1 MSVGSFGDW
10 CAGQRGV
17 EDFGLTVGTSGTT
30 ATSLRADSV
39 RAFAPMTFD
48 APVLAGLTTPTA
60 SADWAKALTIYNE
73 FGTREADAVTA
84 RLD

>member
-1 MSVGSFGDW
+1 
-10 CAGQRGV
+10 
-17 EDFGLTVGTSGTT
+17 
-30 ATSLRADSV
+30 
-39 RAFAPMTFD
+39 MTFD